1 MLRPQSSVRRS
12 RTLRSRTLDTRRS
25 TLGMPANT
33 LNQRK
38 TWLRL
43 QRHGTP
49 AASQTSCFQGNGMC
63 SSHSHFEPPQR
74 GQSLRASFLMRKA
87 DSAQSMKLWVAMP
100 IDAGTELRFLAPRP
114 GLEVERSEN
123 PGRLPWPGSGPGGCG
138 SFSALQEAHVIP
150 PRGRRCSSQG
160 EPSTDGMQESST
172 WCRRGDSNARHA
184 GVCGALLA

>member
-12 RTLRSRTLDTRRS
+12 RTLRSKTLEIRRS
-25 TLGMPANT
+25 TLGTPANT

-38 TWLRL
+38 AWWRL

-49 AASQTSCFQGNGMC
+49 AASQPSCFQGNGMC

-100 IDAGTELRFLAPRP
+100 IDAGTELQFLAPRQHAGIVGAEHDTELSLSRVRP
-114 GLEVERSEN
+114 RRAVSAV
-123 PGRLPWPGSGPGGCG
+123 SGPHCG
-138 SFSALQEAHVIP
+138 
-150 PRGRRCSSQG
+150 
-160 EPSTDGMQESST
+160 
-172 WCRRGDSNARHA
+172 
-184 GVCGALLA
+184 LAPG